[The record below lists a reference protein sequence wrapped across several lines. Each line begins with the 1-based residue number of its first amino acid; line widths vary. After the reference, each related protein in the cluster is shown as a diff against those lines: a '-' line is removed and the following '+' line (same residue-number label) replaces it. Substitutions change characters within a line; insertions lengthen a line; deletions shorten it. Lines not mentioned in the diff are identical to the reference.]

1 MTSNVA
7 PIKLTSFSTFASAQ
21 VIHSFF
27 SLAFS
32 KGGLAFLP
40 MGNGEILDLVILMLP
55 IKIPWSIFHLPCA
68 IKLAFHVSV
77 RMGLGKKTPMT
88 HVHPFL

>member
-1 MTSNVA
+1 MASKVA

-21 VIHSFF
+21 VIHSF

-32 KGGLAFLP
+32 KGGLAFLT
-40 MGNGEILDLVILMLP
+40 MGNGEILDLVVHMMTIE
-55 IKIPWSIFHLPCA
+55 ITWSIFHLPCA